1 MELIELMHPNKMKQ
15 LFLIYIFF
23 VCLKSN
29 AQDTLYLEVHGLG
42 HEKYVLKEDG
52 TYVYSTF
59 LCGSSSVSFG
69 TFKKT
74 IYGYNF
80 RYDSSKCPNPSI
92 FEINSG
98 SNHNS
103 LTINFYDM
111 LDSTAQPCFA
121 PLNIG
126 GKKYFCDSNL
136 IKIPKDSLHSNV
148 LTIGQNSNRLVFKF
162 DTTATELNVYL
173 PSPVFGYKCGDN
185 GIRKLKKTKKGYLH
199 KFIVYDEIEEKP
211 WKRGTKRIVRHY
223 YQLK

>member
-1 MELIELMHPNKMKQ
+1 MELIKLLHPNKMKQ
-15 LFLIYIFF
+15 FLLIYILF
-23 VCLKSN
+23 VCFKSY
-29 AQDTLYLEVHGLG
+29 AQDTLYFEVYGLG

-59 LCGSSSVSFG
+59 LCGSSSVSIG

-74 IYGYNF
+74 IFGYSF
-80 RYDSSKCPNPSI
+80 SYDSSKCPNPSV
-92 FEINSG
+92 FEINRG
-98 SNHNS
+98 SNHDS

-126 GKKYFCDSNL
+126 GKKYFCDSNS
-136 IKIPKDSLHSNV
+136 IKIPKDSLQSNV

-173 PSPVFGYKCGDN
+173 SSPVFGYKCGDN

-199 KFIVYDEIEEKP
+199 KFKVYDEIEEKP
-211 WKRGTKRIVRHY
+211 WKKGTKRIVRNY
-223 YQLK
+223 YQIR